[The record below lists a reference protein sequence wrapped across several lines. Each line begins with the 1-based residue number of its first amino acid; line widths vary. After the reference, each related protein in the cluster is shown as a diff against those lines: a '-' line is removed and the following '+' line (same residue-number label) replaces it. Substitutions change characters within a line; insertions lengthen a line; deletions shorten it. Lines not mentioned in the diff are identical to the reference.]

1 VAGREFDDRDS
12 LQSPRVA
19 FVNETLAR
27 RLWPDGRAIGAP
39 ILVKNT
45 PHQIVGV
52 VKDVPLQTRTEAVQP
67 WIYVPFWQNP
77 QQVDSRLAIRVAGD
91 PAAMLPALIREVNR
105 VDPDVP
111 IAETLTL
118 PLQMAGLI
126 RPLRISATFIGY
138 AAALAVL
145 LTAIG
150 LYGTLAFAVSRRTK
164 EIGIRMALGA
174 ARARVLWLIVR
185 EGMTVVLLGAMA
197 GLGLAAAGS
206 RLVTHLLYGSARA
219 DWLFYA
225 AAALLVSLVGLVA
238 SWMPARRAAA
248 VEPLVALRHE

>member
-1 VAGREFDDRDS
+1 
-12 LQSPRVA
+12 
-19 FVNETLAR
+19 
-27 RLWPDGRAIGAP
+27 
-39 ILVKNT
+39 
-45 PHQIVGV
+45 
-52 VKDVPLQTRTEAVQP
+52 
-67 WIYVPFWQNP
+67 
-77 QQVDSRLAIRVAGD
+77 
-91 PAAMLPALIREVNR
+91 
-105 VDPDVP
+105 
-111 IAETLTL
+111 
-118 PLQMAGLI
+118 
-126 RPLRISATFIGY
+126 
-138 AAALAVL
+138 
-145 LTAIG
+145 
-150 LYGTLAFAVSRRTK
+150 
-164 EIGIRMALGA
+164 MALGA